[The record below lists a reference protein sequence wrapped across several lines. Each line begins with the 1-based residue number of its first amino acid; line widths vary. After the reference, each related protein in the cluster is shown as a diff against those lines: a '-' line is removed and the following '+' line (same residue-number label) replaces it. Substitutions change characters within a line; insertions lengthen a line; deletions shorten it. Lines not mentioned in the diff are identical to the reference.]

1 MIPHHPHVSIISEY
15 TKASG
20 NQLNLQ
26 KSSLSTSRSEQTDN
40 QHLRTSLIRLPFV
53 AKIERLVEDRGFGF
67 AKCEFDDDEFFF
79 HVTSDLTRQRDFDAI
94 NVGDL
99 MLCQIGSRAKE
110 PGRQCIVQWARV
122 ADLDWGPLEAP
133 GCQVDLDAR
142 RLDVLKERSVKQLH
156 QLMQAKWYTKQWD
169 GEAPSDLHDPL
180 LGATWL
186 ERISELDAEQLGKV
200 RLAETLQSCLFDFRE
215 MIDPESSR
223 CSVKDL
229 LEHLSPPQLSALGE
243 PQRKWLSASWSIP
256 PRVRD
261 APRSGGKSTSMLDE
275 NDKAAI
281 LEWFI
286 LRHIGDQFD
295 QCHLEW
301 LEGRNSYE
309 AVAARRILGCKLP
322 LPIAIRDWMLSL
334 AENDLL
340 DQACCDDLAM
350 QDPITAPRLLGRLS
364 SAEKHRVR
372 TSWKQD
378 FSPLVT
384 ALGDRPDVTDS
395 LVRHCVLAID
405 LETDGENIWEIGCS
419 GAGPTKRLHDA
430 TLGMDFDTALVE
442 LGQRLHDATLVVG
455 HNILAWDWPILAAH
469 LTAQTAPL
477 IWDTMLVQFLLDPMA
492 PSHALGGTHHAEA
505 DAEATLALFSQQL
518 RKLPAELVAKILAGK
533 FNATADLFRAI
544 CAPLAS
550 AAPLVRSRPEYLVGT
565 QQDPVTLTL
574 LPDHELATVNW
585 VPGISVVSANPEERL
600 PKALWQIDVE
610 ILERDLKGDLTES
623 PIAHVLLA
631 VCQRAEAEK
640 IALRR
645 AMFPSWL
652 IEGLEGLSEVIDGA
666 SFAPALEGNTCV
678 APIPRASSWWSGAD
692 GSSFRAM
699 LPETPF
705 VIVDRQTKKPGQTNL
720 ERVSRYA
727 PLIKIKEPFAE
738 LWLARDC
745 AAQCLDVS
753 GSWRS
758 FRTVRVPTATQLV
771 KPLASTLTKRPY
783 LAGRQYPGLFPG
795 SADQASYWT
804 GVIEALSALR
814 REDTIPVLLVASS
827 TSPTLMQILS
837 AACAE
842 IGLGEICPSHRSR
855 REHLRRAASRG
866 LAVVDTLDRWRDWQN
881 LAESLDTKLQP
892 VVEALPLEEWF
903 ALADAETSENSGSA
917 EETPPS
923 PSAEAIGISEASIL
937 AALPTLAG
945 QFLGFWL
952 EESGLSG
959 STHAPILLDA
969 RAEVSSFELRAFLE
983 KYPLSDEPLPK
994 DDRKRLQLAFEVLQV
1009 QREEAPSDLATM
1021 ERFLVTNWQPSG
1033 NSGGNSVSGFKP
1045 TQKQAMEAIRTRASD
1060 VMVALPTGEGKS
1072 VLFQVPGLC
1081 RGLRNRRLTLVLSPL
1096 KALMQDQVARLHEQ
1110 GFAESVD
1117 YLNSDRPRFE
1127 QAEVLQGVLDH
1138 RIVMLYVAPER
1149 LRNATFLDVLRR
1161 RMEADEGLEYVVFD
1175 EAHCVNQWGYEFRPD
1190 YFHALTFLMRS
1201 LRGADF
1207 TEITPF
1213 LLLSATLTASDQ
1225 RSIRN
1230 LLAGGAPENLQLP
1243 LAICPD
1249 AAASSSPLRAHI
1261 DVDPLP
1267 VRGNILDNQDFETAL
1282 AERLPHIH
1290 QAIEQARK
1298 NRRATGQ
1305 RSAVIIFVTR
1315 RAHADD
1321 LAKRLTETAGCEVE
1335 SYHAGLDAA
1344 TRDDIYTRFRD
1355 GDLDILVATK
1365 AFGMGMDIPD
1375 IHWVVHLSPPAYLE
1389 DYLQEVG
1396 RIGRGVIEKRRA
1408 GLDQLEAKLLA
1419 SPADFENM
1427 RGLRAM
1433 NELRLPQIDEIE
1445 GKINEAAEIIEGHK
1459 IAFVPSHGFEPYKSA
1474 AQMRANSTKLR
1485 MALYWLEK
1493 AGHLTQ
1499 LGMVPDLL
1507 SVRLFPDRLAA
1518 IATEASPTG
1527 RVAKAIHAI
1536 AVGEDPD
1543 GSLDNAVQRH
1553 PQRSGLLGGI
1563 LNWLTELVGVRT
1575 DQPDPTPIRRR
1586 LGTPSDTALINI
1598 SQIRRQ
1604 CRISSRDETM
1614 ACLVDLQHRQGLQL
1628 RWTLEFAKRPLL
1640 SEPKERN
1647 AVLVETVGSAV
1658 RNLIQHL
1665 RSRDRADFTPFDYL
1679 DQSAFDFWN
1688 QDETPSSPKEQAE
1701 RQALRRRYE
1710 RAFVYGFR
1718 TLARA
1723 CGIRIKQIVRGP
1735 DEGVLWQAQLSIAHQ
1750 KNASGRCNELL
1761 ALIPSLL
1768 TLFSRAFEG
1777 GLKEVEV
1784 HDLIRGLE
1792 TAHPR
1797 KHFRIKDLETLLRLA
1812 SSLNLVSVQPELVP
1826 LSYILSFSDEAPG
1839 LDRHPELVE
1848 ELNDVNEL
1856 AETRTFAMEVFA
1868 NLPKPARE
1876 PFIGGYFA
1884 QASGA
1889 GLKTF
1894 LESQLGEIEDEGDE
1908 ATGFI
1913 ASKRD
1918 QLRATKA
1925 VEFFERYKNSE
1936 EPAQWQAMSH
1946 RFDQHLLVN
1955 AGPGAGKTSVLVGR
1969 IAHLIREQHIKPAE
1983 IVVLAFNRAVVFEI
1997 RKRIRDLFRTLGY
2010 AAYASQVRVHTF
2022 HGLAR
2027 LSLAGIDSSAGQDLE
2042 NLLENFAA
2050 RLTSDTA
2057 FREQVAGGC
2066 RCILVDEFQDVTD
2079 DVYDIIS
2086 NLHHG
2091 SGERAGVMV
2100 IGDDDQDILRW
2111 QRKAGALRRGGFAET
2126 YFDRFRADFGG
2137 DQLRSLELCVNFRSG
2152 AEIVEMSQKMI
2163 SGFFARS
2170 DRSRRLKSTLL
2181 RQSSTAGASRC
2192 ERIVVR
2198 DWGRDQVIDEIVAT
2212 CLRLQS
2218 ENPGSLAVLC
2228 RTNDEVAEIHR
2239 HLITHYENIS
2249 VQSSENMRIADLRH
2263 VALWCDFLEV
2273 EVAKGDRALNDI
2285 LSRELFARFTAAIA
2299 IPETTASGGT
2309 WVDLANLWELCCEES
2324 VFPHLST
2331 LLRFI
2336 RNLQRDELL
2345 RLMGS
2350 RRDGQE
2356 IVVSTIHKVKGLE
2369 YDNVVVVPSRSSF
2382 GDTTTSQNALEDDA
2396 AEEARLL
2403 YVALTR
2409 AKSRLVYFMGQ
2420 REFAWGRA
2428 DPCRQPGVAGGEKV
2442 LTGAHD
2448 QIDLG
2453 WAVRRSHFN
2462 PNPNDCQ
2469 TYIETCVVAGDR
2481 ITLGSN
2487 GWTLFHTDKTGQRRQ
2502 IGCVAKKFG
2511 VGIAGSDLKVSA
2523 VVRYPVADRN
2533 REVAGETAA
2542 HRGWGYAVLVA
2553 GRLR

>member
-1 MIPHHPHVSIISEY
+1 M
-15 TKASG
+15 
-20 NQLNLQ
+20 
-26 KSSLSTSRSEQTDN
+26 
-40 QHLRTSLIRLPFV
+40 

-67 AKCEFDDDEFFF
+67 ARCEFGDDEFFF
-79 HVTSDLTRQRDFDAI
+79 HVTSNLAGQRDFEAI

-99 MLCQIGSRAKE
+99 LLCQIGSRAKE
-110 PGRQCIVQWARV
+110 PSRQCIVQWVRAEDLEWGGLQV
-122 ADLDWGPLEAP
+122 PACQADLDAY
-133 GCQVDLDAR
+133 
-142 RLDVLKERSVKQLH
+142 RLDVLKARSLKQIH
-156 QLMQAKWYTKQWD
+156 QLVEAKWYVKQWD
-169 GEAPSDLHDPL
+169 GQAPSDLRDPL

-186 ERISELDAEQLGKV
+186 RLISDLDTENLKQAQLEEMLK
-200 RLAETLQSCLFDFRE
+200 SCRFDFRE
-215 MIDPESSR
+215 MIDPASSR
-223 CSVKDL
+223 CSVSDL
-229 LEHLSPPQLSALGE
+229 LEYFSPAQLSALGE
-243 PQRKWLSASWSIP
+243 PQKKWLSSSWASP
-256 PRVRD
+256 PRV
-261 APRSGGKSTSMLDE
+261 SETHTSDVKPTRRLNDD
-275 NDKAAI
+275 DKAAI
-281 LEWFI
+281 LEWFV
-286 LRHIGDQFD
+286 LRHVNDQLD
-295 QCHLEW
+295 HSHLEW
-301 LEGRNSYE
+301 FEGKNAYE
-309 AVAARRILGCKLP
+309 AIAAQRILRRNLR
-322 LPIAIRDWMLSL
+322 LSSALRDWMMIL
-334 AENDLL
+334 AENAIL
-340 DQACCDDLAM
+340 DQACCDELAV
-350 QDPITAPRLLGRLS
+350 QDPAVAPRLFGRLS
-364 SAEKHRVR
+364 NAAEHKVR
-372 TSWKQD
+372 TGWKQD
-378 FSPLVT
+378 ISPLV
-384 ALGDRPDVTDS
+384 AAIGDRPEVLDR
-395 LVRHCVLAID
+395 LVHHCVLAID
-405 LETDGENIWEIGCS
+405 LETDGENIWEVGCS
-419 GAGPTKRLHDA
+419 GSGPTQRLHDA
-430 TLGMDFDTALVE
+430 AVGTDFDAALAD
-442 LGQRLHDATLVVG
+442 LTQRLQHATLVVG
-455 HNILAWDWPILAAH
+455 HNILAWDWPILAAR
-469 LTAQTAPL
+469 LPPDSAPL
-477 IWDTMLVQFLLDPMA
+477 IWDTMLVKFLLDPSA
-492 PSHALGGTHHAEA
+492 PSHALGGAHHAED
-505 DAEATLALFSQQL
+505 DAEATLALFVQQM
-518 RKLPAELVAKILAGK
+518 RMLPAELTAKILAGQ
-533 FNATADLFRAI
+533 FNDTAELFCAI
-544 CAPLAS
+544 CPPLVS
-550 AAPLVRSRPEYLVGT
+550 AAPLARSRPEYLIAT
-565 QQDPVTLTL
+565 EQDPVELVL
-574 LPDHELATVNW
+574 LPDHELTAVDW
-585 VPGISVVSANPEERL
+585 VPGVSVVSANPDERL
-600 PKALWQIDVE
+600 PRERWQIDVE
-610 ILERDLKGDLTES
+610 LLDRDLKEAFAQS
-623 PIAHVLLA
+623 PIAQVLLA
-631 VCQRAEAEK
+631 ICQRAEAEK

-645 AMFPSWL
+645 SMLPLWL
-652 IEGLEGLSEVIDGA
+652 IEGLEGLSEAIDGA
-666 SFAPALEGNTCV
+666 SFVPAIDGRICV
-678 APIPRASSWWSGAD
+678 APIPRASSWWSEVD
-692 GSSFRAM
+692 GSSIHAM
-699 LPETPF
+699 LPEGRF
-705 VIVDRQTKKPGQTNL
+705 VIVDRQTVKPGQTDM
-720 ERVSRYA
+720 EGGSRYA
-727 PLIKIKEPFAE
+727 PLIKITEPGAG
-738 LWLARDC
+738 LWLKRDS
-745 AAQCLDVS
+745 AAQRLDVS

-758 FRTVRVPTATQLV
+758 FRTIRVPTATQVV
-771 KPLASTLTKRPY
+771 KPPASALTKRPF
-783 LAGRQYPGLFPG
+783 LAVRQYPGLFPG

-804 GVIEALSALR
+804 GVIEAFCAIR
-814 REDTIPVLLVASS
+814 RDDAIPILLVASS
-827 TSPTLMQILS
+827 TSSALMQILS

-842 IGLGEICPSHRSR
+842 IGLGEMCPPHRSR
-855 REHLRRAASRG
+855 REHLRRAAGRNF
-866 LAVVDTLDRWRDWQN
+866 AIVDTIDQWRDWQR
-881 LAESLDTKLQP
+881 LAATLDVKLLP

-903 ALADAETSENSGSA
+903 ALADAETSDNVVNS
-917 EETPPS
+917 EETRAAPG
-923 PSAEAIGISEASIL
+923 AEKIAVPEASIL
-937 AALPTLAG
+937 ETAPALVG
-945 QFLGFWL
+945 RFLEFWL
-952 EESGLSG
+952 KETGLNESI
-959 STHAPILLDA
+959 HAPILLDA
-969 RAEVSSFELRAFLE
+969 RAEVSNFELLAFVE
-983 KYPLSDEPLPK
+983 KHPLPDGSLPK
-994 DDRKRLQLAFEVLQV
+994 EDRKRLQLAFETLQV
-1009 QREEAPSDLATM
+1009 QREDAPSDFATM
-1021 ERFLVTNWQPSG
+1021 EQFLVTNWQPPG
-1033 NSGGNSVSGFKP
+1033 KSGGNAVSGFKP
-1045 TQKQAMEAIRTRASD
+1045 TQKQAMEAIRTRGSD

-1072 VLFQVPGLC
+1072 VLFQVPSLC
-1081 RGLRNRRLTLVLSPL
+1081 RGLRNRRLTLVISPL

-1117 YLNSDRPRFE
+1117 YVNSDRPRFE
-1127 QAEVLQGVLDH
+1127 LAEVLQGVLDH
-1138 RIVMLYVAPER
+1138 RIVLLYVAPER
-1149 LRNATFLDVLRR
+1149 LRNAAFLDVLRR

-1190 YFHALTFLMRS
+1190 YFHAFTLLMRS
-1201 LRGADF
+1201 LRGTDF
-1207 TEITPF
+1207 NEVTPF
-1213 LLLSATLTASDQ
+1213 LLLSATLTASDR

-1230 LLAGGAPENLQLP
+1230 LLAGGAPEHLRFP
-1243 LAICPD
+1243 LAVCPD
-1249 AAASSSPLRAHI
+1249 ADASSNPLRAHI
-1261 DVDPLP
+1261 DVDPLL
-1267 VRGNILDNQDFETAL
+1267 VRGNILDSQDFETAL
-1282 AERLPHIH
+1282 AERLPHIQ
-1290 QAIEQARK
+1290 QAIQQARE

-1335 SYHAGLDAA
+1335 SYHAGLDSA

-1396 RIGRGVIEKRRA
+1396 RIGRGVVEKRRA

-1419 SPADFENM
+1419 SSADFENM
-1427 RGLRAM
+1427 RGLRAV
-1433 NELRLPQIDEIE
+1433 NELRSPQIDEIE

-1474 AQMRANSTKLR
+1474 AQMRANATKLR

-1499 LGMVPDLL
+1499 LGMIPDLL
-1507 SVRLFPDRLAA
+1507 SVRLFPSRLAA
-1518 IATEASPTG
+1518 IAAEASPTG

-1536 AVGEDPD
+1536 AVGEDSD
-1543 GSLDNAVQRH
+1543 GSLNNSDQRH

-1563 LNWLTELVGVRT
+1563 LNWLTELVCVRT
-1575 DQPDPTPIRRR
+1575 DQPDPTPTRRR
-1586 LGTPSDTALINI
+1586 LGTASDTALINI

-1658 RNLIQHL
+1658 RSLIQHL
-1665 RSRDRADFTPFDYL
+1665 KSRDRAEFTPLEYL

-1723 CGIRIKQIVRGP
+1723 CGIRIKQIVRAP
-1735 DEGVLWQAQLSIAHQ
+1735 DEGVLWQAQMSSAHQ
-1750 KNASGRCNELL
+1750 RNATGRCNELL

-1797 KHFRIKDLETLLRLA
+1797 KKFRINDLETLLRLS

-1826 LSYILSFSDEAPG
+1826 LSYILSLSNESPG

-1889 GLKTF
+1889 DLKAF
-1894 LESQLGEIEDEGDE
+1894 LEGQLGEIEDQGDE
-1908 ATGFI
+1908 AIGFI

-1925 VEFFERYKNSE
+1925 VEFFERYQNSE

-1946 RFDQHLLVN
+1946 RFDEHLLVN

-2010 AAYASQVRVHTF
+2010 SAYASQVRIHTF

-2027 LSLAGIDSSAGQDLE
+2027 LSLAGIDGSAGQDME
-2042 NLLENFAA
+2042 NLLGNFAA
-2050 RLTSDTA
+2050 RLTSDPA

-2079 DVYDIIS
+2079 DVYGIIS
-2086 NLHHG
+2086 NLHRG

-2111 QRKAGALRRGGFAET
+2111 QRKAGPLRRGGFAET
-2126 YFDRFRADFGG
+2126 YFDRFKAEFG
-2137 DQLRSLELCVNFRSG
+2137 DEHLRCLELCVNFRSG

-2163 SGFFARS
+2163 SGFFARGS
-2170 DRSRRLKSTLL
+2170 RSRRLKSTLL
-2181 RQSSTAGASRC
+2181 RQSSTAGASSC
-2192 ERIVVR
+2192 ERIVAR
-2198 DWGRDQVIDEIVAT
+2198 DWSRDQVIDEIVKT
-2212 CLRLQS
+2212 CLRLHR

-2239 HLITHYENIS
+2239 HLTSHFGSIS
-2249 VQSSENMRIADLRH
+2249 VQSSENMRISDLRH

-2273 EVAKGDRALNDI
+2273 EVAKGDRALNDS
-2285 LSRELFARFTAAIA
+2285 LAQELLATFTASIA
-2299 IPETTASGGT
+2299 IPETTSSGGT
-2309 WVDLANLWELCCEES
+2309 WVDLTNLWELCCEES

-2350 RRDGQE
+2350 RKDGQE

-2369 YDNVVVVPSRSSF
+2369 YDNVVVVPSRTSF
-2382 GDTTTSQNALEDDA
+2382 GDAATSKEALEDDA

-2428 DPCRQPGVAGGEKV
+2428 DPCRHPGEAGGEKV

-2453 WAVRRSHFN
+2453 WAVRRSNFN

-2469 TYIETCVVAGDR
+2469 SYIETCVNIGDR

-2487 GWTLFHTDKTGQRRQ
+2487 GWTLFHTDRTGQRRQ

-2511 VGIAGSDLKVSA
+2511 VGTGGSDLKVSA
-2523 VVRYPVADRN
+2523 VVRYPVDDRN
-2533 REVAGETAA
+2533 REAAGEIAVR
-2542 HRGWGYAVLVA
+2542 RGWGYAVLVN